1 VISAARAA
9 ENEATFR
16 ELNEELEK
24 RADELELSDARTPYL
39 CECDEERCTKVV
51 LLARHEY
58 EAVRAHPRTFV
69 LVAGHQAPDDRVE
82 RENRDYVIVEKTGE
96 KAAIVEERY
105 PRA

>member
-16 ELNEELEK
+16 ELNEKLEQRAEEL
-24 RADELELSDARTPYL
+24 DLTDTRTPYL

-51 LLARHEY
+51 LLAHDEY

-69 LVAGHQAPDDRVE
+69 LMSGHQAPDDRVL
-82 RENRDYVIVEKTGE
+82 REDRDYVIVEKTGE
-96 KAAIVEERY
+96 KANIVEQRD

>member
-16 ELNEELEK
+16 ELNEKLEQRAEELDL
-24 RADELELSDARTPYL
+24 ADTRTPYL

-51 LLARHEY
+51 LLARDEY

-69 LVAGHQAPDDRVE
+69 LVSGHQAPDDRVR
-82 RENRDYVIVEKTGE
+82 REDRDYVIVEKTGE
-96 KAAIVEERY
+96 KANIVEQRD